1 MACDQAV
8 GVDTPARHSG
18 FPRASE
24 SASKKASNPLA
35 PERRNDCSRAHDP
48 LGSRLP
54 PASGVSTS
62 SCEAVPG
69 AFRTLGTGEV
79 VRIDGGSC
87 MRNLFTR
94 PRWLGIAA
102 GLAALTATIA
112 TTRSSSASDH
122 QDTPEVELS
131 PRMDINDVYAF
142 PGSSADRITLV
153 LTTSSPITPAQAPSA
168 AFDPNLLYQLKID
181 NTGDGVEDKVIQV
194 TFSGT
199 GTNQQVTVRGPVAP
213 AQTGT
218 MNTLVSSGPS
228 MTGGTNTSLGS
239 GAGIQAFA
247 GIRDDP
253 FFLDL
258 EQFFRIVP
266 DRKPVSGPLSQ
277 LPDQP
282 TASAFRAQGQAV
294 DYLRGL
300 NTLAIVLEMPAAML
314 TDSGNKKIGVWGT
327 ISR

>member
-1 MACDQAV
+1 
-8 GVDTPARHSG
+8 
-18 FPRASE
+18 
-24 SASKKASNPLA
+24 
-35 PERRNDCSRAHDP
+35 
-48 LGSRLP
+48 
-54 PASGVSTS
+54 
-62 SCEAVPG
+62 
-69 AFRTLGTGEV
+69 
-79 VRIDGGSC
+79 
-87 MRNLFTR
+87 MRNLFSR
-94 PRWLGIAA
+94 PGALAITAGVAVLSATLAIA
-102 GLAALTATIA
+102 
-112 TTRSSSASDH
+112 RSSQASDH

-142 PGSSADRITLV
+142 PGSSADRIV
-153 LTTSSPITPAQAPSA
+153 VVMTTSSPITPAQSAAA

-213 AQTGT
+213 AQVGT
-218 MNTLVSSGPS
+218 MNTLVTSGS
-228 MTGGTNTSLGS
+228 AVTGATNTNLGS
-239 GAGIQAFA
+239 ASGVQVFA

-282 TASAFRAQGQAV
+282 TASSFRPAGQAV
-294 DYLRGL
+294 DYLRGI
-300 NTLAIVLEMPAAML
+300 NTLAIVMEMPSAML
-314 TDSGNKKIGVWGT
+314 TNGGTRKIGVWGT

>member
-1 MACDQAV
+1 
-8 GVDTPARHSG
+8 
-18 FPRASE
+18 
-24 SASKKASNPLA
+24 
-35 PERRNDCSRAHDP
+35 
-48 LGSRLP
+48 
-54 PASGVSTS
+54 
-62 SCEAVPG
+62 
-69 AFRTLGTGEV
+69 
-79 VRIDGGSC
+79 
-87 MRNLFTR
+87 MRKPFTR
-94 PRWLGIAA
+94 PQWLGIAA
-102 GLAALTATIA
+102 GFAALAAIAATS
-112 TTRSSSASDH
+112 RSSSASDH

-142 PGSSADRITLV
+142 PGSSADRIALV
-153 LTTSSPITPAQAPSA
+153 LTTSSPITPAQSSSA

-194 TFSGT
+194 TFSGS

-213 AQTGT
+213 SQTGT
-218 MNTLVSSGPS
+218 MNTLVTAGPS
-228 MTGGTNTSLGS
+228 MTGATNTNLGS
-239 GAGIQAFA
+239 ATGMQVFA

-300 NTLAIVLEMPAAML
+300 NTLAIVLEMPTAML
-314 TDSGNKKIGVWGT
+314 TDGGNKRIGVWGT